1 MSSGHKVT
9 VAESH
14 KGNFTQTV
22 TDGRHTSEADVGVA
36 LGGTDAAPTPY
47 DRLLA
52 ALGSCTSMTLR
63 MYADVKKWPLEGVS
77 VALTHRKETD
87 ASGKSIDV
95 LTRSIS
101 VTGPLDDDQKSRLVE
116 IANKCPVHRTLES
129 HPDVTTVLTPK
140 TAEDEKLSSEAP
152 LPKEKP
158 RVALK
163 ADAPRAVTVATTGE
177 GKFTQAVTA
186 GAHTY
191 TTDEP
196 KEVGGLDRGPNPY
209 EELLAA
215 LGACTA
221 MKMRRFADENA
232 LPLQHI
238 SVSLSQHKE
247 KDAAGKPVDKFLRE
261 ITLQGNLTEEQRQ
274 SLLDVANN
282 CPVHRLLVEGP
293 RIETKLDLSAPKPGA
308 APAPRL

>member
-14 KGNFTQTV
+14 KGTFTQTV
-22 TDGRHTSEADVGVA
+22 TDGRHTSASDVVEAM
-36 LGGTDAAPTPY
+36 GGQNSAPAPY

-63 MYADVKKWPLEGVS
+63 MYADVKKWPLDGVT
-77 VALTHRKETD
+77 VELTHRKEQEN
-87 ASGKSIDV
+87 GKTVDV
-95 LTRSIS
+95 LTRSIA
-101 VTGPLDDDQKSRLVE
+101 VTGNLDDEQRSRLIE

-129 HPDVTTVLTPK
+129 HPEVKTVLTPK
-140 TAEDEKLSSEAP
+140 TDDDAKLSAEPPAK
-152 LPKEKP
+152 KEKP
-158 RVALK
+158 RVTVK
-163 ADAPRAVTVATTGE
+163 SEPVRAVTVATTGE
-177 GKFTQAVTA
+177 GKFTQKVTA
-186 GAHTY
+186 GAHSY

-196 KEVGGLDRGPNPY
+196 VSVGGLDKGPNPY

-221 MKMRRFADENA
+221 MKMRRFADENS

-247 KDAAGKPVDKFLRE
+247 KDAAGKPADKFLRE
-261 ITLQGNLTEEQRQ
+261 ITLQGNLTEAQRQ
-274 SLLDVANN
+274 QLLDVANN
-282 CPVHRLLVEGP
+282 CPIHRTLVEGP
-293 RIETKLDLSAPKPGA
+293 RIETTLALPPQKPGA
-308 APAPRL
+308 APATPKP